1 MINVQ
6 ISPISKGGLHFFFFC
21 WKYPKLTDKVVVL
34 SGPEFQSAGL
44 RSERTERDGKVH
56 QLVRFITNGND
67 AWIGICDA
75 ARVVL
80 FFGHV
85 VDDVLFCILFVRSRR
100 VHGTNDVH
108 LIVLER
114 NVVLVDVDDVV
125 RVVYPE
131 TVSQQNQRKK
141 MMRKMV
147 GQFFQAS
154 KHFPLEN
161 GL

>member
-1 MINVQ
+1 MFKLVPSLQ
-6 ISPISKGGLHFFFFC
+6 RRPSFLLKIS
-21 WKYPKLTDKVVVL
+21 KLTDKVVVL

-56 QLVRFITNGND
+56 QLVGFITNGND
-67 AWIGICDA
+67 ARIGIGDA

-80 FFGHV
+80 LFGHV
-85 VDDVLFCILFVRSRR
+85 VDDVLFRILFVRSRR

-108 LIVLER
+108 LVVLER

-131 TVSQQNQRKK
+131 TVSEINERK
-141 MMRKMV
+141 MIRKMV
-147 GQFFQAS
+147 GQFL
-154 KHFPLEN
+154 KHQNIFHFKTGCN
-161 GL
+161 